1 MENSSVKVLVLGH
14 KGMLGHIVY
23 KRLREFSFNVD
34 TINYRWPSKDFVD
47 ALKKSDANFLINC
60 IGSIPQR
67 NPESYEANSK
77 LPSDLCKHYKGVIIH
92 PSSDCEKECF
102 IDGYSTSKRNGSNLI
117 VNHGK
122 SFVIK
127 SSIIGPEKI
136 HSYGLWAWLENT
148 ESDTVNGF
156 TNHLWNGITSLEWA
170 NICVEKIEGKIT
182 QDVVTAGC
190 KHLCKF
196 ELLQI
201 LNKLLNLN
209 KTIVPIEHGVST
221 DRLLEVDLLRKDISL
236 QIKDIVEWRPKN
248 G

>member
-1 MENSSVKVLVLGH
+1 MKVLVLGH

-102 IDGYSTSKRNGSNLI
+102 TDDYSTSKRNGSNLI
-117 VNHGK
+117 ANHDK

-136 HSYGLWAWLENT
+136 RSYGLWAWLENT

-221 DRLLEVDLLRKDISL
+221 DRLLEVDLPRKDISL
-236 QIKDIVEWRPKN
+236 QIKDIVEWSLRSNK
-248 G
+248 